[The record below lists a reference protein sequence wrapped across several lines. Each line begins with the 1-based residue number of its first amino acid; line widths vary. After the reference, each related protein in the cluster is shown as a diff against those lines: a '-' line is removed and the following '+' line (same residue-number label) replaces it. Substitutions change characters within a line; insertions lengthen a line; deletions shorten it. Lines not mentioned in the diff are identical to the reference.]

1 MRTLSRFALIA
12 ITLTGL
18 GGCSKSLPKQVSIP
32 NHDPEAIATALLQ
45 EYDSNRDGSIDRS
58 EVEKCPALKSAFAVI
73 DTDKDQKLSR
83 AELVARVTAYR
94 DAGKGALVFANVN
107 VFVKGQPV
115 ADHVVVLTPDPAFG
129 SSFMPAEGKTDAN
142 GYSPIRVTGYEAL
155 GVPAGL
161 YSITVKD
168 GAGNSLGK
176 APLGREIFESGRSS
190 GGAIEL
196 QF

>member
-1 MRTLSRFALIA
+1 MRTFSRFALLAVIFA
-12 ITLTGL
+12 LVV
-18 GGCSKSLPKQVSIP
+18 GCSKPLPKQVTVP
-32 NHDPEAIATALLQ
+32 NYDPDSIATALLQ
-45 EYDSNRDGSIDRS
+45 QYDTNRDGSIDRS
-58 EVEKCPALKSAFAVI
+58 EVEKCPALKSAFAAI

-94 DAGKGALVFANVN
+94 DAGKAALVLANVN
-107 VFVKGQPV
+107 VSVKGQPV
-115 ADHVVVLTPDPAFG
+115 ADHIVTLTPDPAFG

-168 GAGNSLGK
+168 GAGNVLGK
-176 APLGREIFESGRSS
+176 IPLGREIFESGRSS